1 MQRAEEC
8 DGSVMRIGVMT
19 DIGKARR
26 TNEDAFLAEPPWFA
40 VADGMGG
47 HAAGD
52 VASRLAIE
60 AVRSFVAGREDP
72 AETVIVEAIRKAN
85 GMIWRRSQ
93 ENRWLDGMG
102 TTLTLMKV
110 ESGRCVIGHVGDSRG
125 YLVRDGAVRRLTT
138 DHSVVEELVRTGTLS
153 ERDALEHP
161 QRNLLTRALGA
172 NPDVQV
178 DLVTEPLMAGD
189 RLLLCTDGLTAV
201 VLDHE
206 LGEILTEEAEPEKA
220 AARLVQIAN
229 ARGGPDNITVVVLEL
244 PQP

>member
-1 MQRAEEC
+1 
-8 DGSVMRIGVMT
+8 MRVGVKT
-19 DIGKARR
+19 DIGRTRR

-60 AVRSFVAGREDP
+60 VVRSFVAEREDS
-72 AETVIVEAIRKAN
+72 AEQTVVEAIRQAN
-85 GMIWRRSQ
+85 EAILRRSRQ
-93 ENRWLDGMG
+93 SLALNGMG

-110 ESGRCVIGHVGDSRG
+110 ENERCVIGHVGDSRG
-125 YLVRDGAVRRLTT
+125 YLVRGGTVRRLTT
-138 DHSVVEELVRTGTLS
+138 DHSVVGELVRTGTLS
-153 ERDALEHP
+153 EREALEHP

-172 NPDVQV
+172 DPDVQV
-178 DLVTEPLMAGD
+178 DLVSEPLMAGD

-206 LGEILTEEAEPEKA
+206 LGEILMEEAEPEKA

-229 ARGGPDNITVVVLEL
+229 DRGGPDNITVVVLEL
-244 PQP
+244 PAS

>member
-1 MQRAEEC
+1 
-8 DGSVMRIGVMT
+8 MRVGVKT

-60 AVRSFVAGREDP
+60 AIRSFVAGREEP
-72 AETVIVEAIRKAN
+72 AERMVVDAILQAN
-85 GMIWRRSQ
+85 REILRRSRQ
-93 ENRWLDGMG
+93 DFSLGGMG

-110 ESGRCVIGHVGDSRG
+110 EDGRCVIGHVGDSRG
-125 YLVRDGAVRRLTT
+125 YLVRGGAVRRLTT
-138 DHSVVEELVRTGTLS
+138 DHSVVGELVRTGTLS
-153 ERDALEHP
+153 ELEALEHP

-172 NPDVQV
+172 DPDLQV
-178 DLVTEPLMAGD
+178 DLVTETLCAGD
-189 RLLLCTDGLTAV
+189 RLLLCTDGLTTV

-220 AARLVQIAN
+220 AARLVQMAN
-229 ARGGPDNITVVVLEL
+229 DRGGPDNITVVILEL
-244 PQP
+244 PAN